1 METFLFI
8 SESVNEGHPD
18 KLRDQISY
26 AVLDACLAQD
36 PNSKVACETCTKL
49 MDAKLRSL
57 VADLISIPMPTIVV
71 NGASGVGDGQGNGG
85 LVAEGGEAA
94 SPAGDRV
101 DTDAATNSVTDRIRA
116 GNYNPRIEW
125 TELEI
130 AKAREASWLK
140 AKKQRVEPDRKLP
153 KLQLKIANDLNKISH
168 TSCLMARPS
177 SLHWFSQ

>member
-1 METFLFI
+1 
-8 SESVNEGHPD
+8 
-18 KLRDQISY
+18 
-26 AVLDACLAQD
+26 
-36 PNSKVACETCTKL
+36 
-49 MDAKLRSL
+49 MDAKLQSF
-57 VADLISIPMPTIVV
+57 VADLISIPIPTIVV
-71 NGASGVGDGQGNGG
+71 NGTSGVGDGQGKGG

-94 SPAGDRV
+94 GPAEDRV
-101 DTDAATNSVTDRIRA
+101 DTNVAANSVADRIRA
-116 GNYNPRIEW
+116 GNYSPMIEW

-168 TSCLMARPS
+168 PSCLIARPS